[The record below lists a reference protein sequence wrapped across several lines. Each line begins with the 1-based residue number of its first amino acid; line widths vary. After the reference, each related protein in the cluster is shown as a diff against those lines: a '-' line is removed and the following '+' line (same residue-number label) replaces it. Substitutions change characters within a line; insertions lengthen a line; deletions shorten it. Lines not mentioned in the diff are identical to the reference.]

1 MKFDPKKH
9 HRRSIR
15 LKGFDYTQRGAYYIT
30 IFTHQRERLF
40 GEVVNGEMIL
50 NKFGLVAKEQ
60 WEKLARRF
68 KHVELVV
75 FVIMPNHMHGII
87 FIVDERTGTAE
98 GVHNATPLLI
108 RRAPTDY
115 RVEKFGK
122 PVKGSIPTIIRSY
135 KSAVALRINLMRG
148 TKGLP
153 VWQSNYYEHVIR
165 DEKDLQVKRDYIL
178 SNPLNWEDDDE
189 NIQR

>member
-15 LKGFDYTQRGAYYIT
+15 LKGYDYTQKGAYYIT
-30 IFTHQRERLF
+30 IVTHQREHLF

-50 NKFGLVAKEQ
+50 NKFGLVAKQQ
-60 WEKLARRF
+60 WEKLTRRF

-87 FIVDERTGTAE
+87 FIVDEDGDAAV
-98 GVHNATPLLI
+98 GANANPLLF
-108 RRAPTDY
+108 RRAPTDEHT
-115 RVEKFGK
+115 EKFGK

-153 VWQSNYYEHVIR
+153 VWQGNYYEHVIR
-165 DEKDLQVKRDYIL
+165 NEKDLQAKSDYIL
-178 SNPLNWEDDDE
+178 GNPMNWENDDE
-189 NIQR
+189 NIKP

>member
-15 LKGFDYTQRGAYYIT
+15 LKGFDYTQAGAYYIT
-30 IFTHQRERLF
+30 IVTHQREHLF
-40 GEVVNGEMIL
+40 GEVVNGEMQL
-50 NKFGLVAKEQ
+50 NKFGLVAKGQ

-68 KHVELVV
+68 KYVELIV

-87 FIVDERTGTAE
+87 FIVDERKGTA
-98 GVHNATPLLI
+98 VDMPNANPLFF
-108 RRAPTDY
+108 RRDPTDEHT
-115 RVEKFGK
+115 EKFGK

-165 DEKDLQVKRDYIL
+165 DEKDLQAKYDYIM

-189 NIQR
+189 NIKQ